1 VPKRQRKIK
10 MDILVCSRLEV
21 REVVS
26 VLVNNNKK
34 NVFVISI
41 TDPEENAVDFVDI
54 LYESKILK
62 HKNVQKQIFQTLD
75 YVKIR

>member
-1 VPKRQRKIK
+1 